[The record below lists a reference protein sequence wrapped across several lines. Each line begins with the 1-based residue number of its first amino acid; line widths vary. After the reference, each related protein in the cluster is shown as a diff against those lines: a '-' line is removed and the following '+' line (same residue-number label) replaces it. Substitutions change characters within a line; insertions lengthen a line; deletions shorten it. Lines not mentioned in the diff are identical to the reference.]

1 MMRGENF
8 EMDSARPNLLTGL
21 IEELFTSQDAQPT
34 VVFTDPLIEKTVA
47 LLPATWRRETASLE
61 SFPAQVSAALLHGP
75 VVAFPPWGRQEG
87 SREPLEAIALQGI
100 RSSATLHTLLVVL
113 PSSALVSAASQ
124 ALRIDLAEHWQFQA
138 IATCDAAIV
147 GAHPSFVTGLLLL
160 GPAGQGDGLLRMFE
174 PPPARQRVD
183 HQTIEDFRR
192 LLRMK
197 GGTTDYGYVIREPL
211 TPGAPLTY
219 RLYDPRIVQRRA
231 ELDDFGKSARLD
243 ELFEVWSGEPLLRL
257 RTAEPVDAHSPGSG
271 RIVGGRDVLANHQ
284 MAPDDEDAK
293 WVQSEQGYLK
303 SGDIVVRAFHN
314 PSTVRPGLV
323 WAQVSDND
331 LPLIA
336 TDQVTVLRPRT
347 STRRSDIDFVL
358 RYLSSRHALELL
370 TAPAS
375 GSLLRVTPRILASMK
390 VPLPDEHL
398 ADALESVESARL
410 RADEWADEANEIL
423 DSIFSDDNARM
434 SRQKFIE
441 RTRIV
446 RLRVQA
452 VGDVETLGGQVRTQ
466 YPLPIAY
473 RWRALE
479 AAGSRGPTNET
490 YLAGLD
496 LAEQIMALT
505 ASVGL
510 ALAHQS
516 GLEVAVIGQISDKLA
531 RGEGPTMGDWS
542 NVLDE
547 LAGRKFTAI
556 DDLIA
561 STEFRRFCA
570 DEAAIAA
577 RRDLRRRRNDESHQ
591 RKVQSHELAEACN
604 AVKAQLEVLL
614 TQLSFFLDNP
624 LVLAQELRWDSI
636 DRTGSLMY
644 QKLAGDHSV
653 VPIRELTVNVP
664 TVEAGSLYLLD
675 SDRKLH
681 LLRPFLVATNCEQ
694 CGTFSIFHADRLVA
708 GRLTLKSMEHGHT
721 INAPDRFQTAMRR
734 TGLLNM

>member
-1 MMRGENF
+1 
-8 EMDSARPNLLTGL
+8 MDSARPNLLTGL
-21 IEELFTSQDAQPT
+21 IAELFTSQHAQPT
-34 VVFTDPLIEKTVA
+34 VIFTDPLIEKTA
-47 LLPATWRRETASLE
+47 ELLPATWRRETASLE
-61 SFPAQVSAALLHGP
+61 SFPDQVSAALLHGP

-87 SREPLEAIALQGI
+87 SREPLEAVALRGI
-100 RSSATLHTLLVVL
+100 RSSATRHSLLAVL
-113 PSSALVSAASQ
+113 PSSALGSAASEQ
-124 ALRIDLAEHWQFQA
+124 FRIELAEHWQFQA

-147 GAHPSFVTGLLLL
+147 GAHPLFVTGLLLL

-174 PPPARQRVD
+174 APRGPQRVD
-183 HQTIEDFRR
+183 QEVIQDFHR

-197 GGTTDYGYVIREPL
+197 GGTTDYGYVLREPL
-211 TPGAPLTY
+211 TPGTPLAY
-219 RLYDPRIVQRRA
+219 QLHDPRIVQRRA
-231 ELDDFGKSARLD
+231 ELGDYGRSAQLDD
-243 ELFEVWSGEPLLRL
+243 LFEIWSGEPMVHLRM
-257 RTAEPVDAHSPGSG
+257 AEPIEAHSPGSG
-271 RIVGGRDVLANHQ
+271 RMVGGREVLASHQ
-284 MAPDDEDAK
+284 IAPQDEDSK
-293 WVQSEQGYLK
+293 WVQSDRGNLQ
-303 SGDIVVRAFHN
+303 SGDIVVRALHN

-323 WAQVSDND
+323 WAQVSESD

-336 TDQVTVLRPRT
+336 TDLVTVLRPRG
-347 STRRSDIDFVL
+347 STRRNDIDFVL
-358 RYLSSRHALELL
+358 RYLSSRHAVELL
-370 TAPAS
+370 MTPSS
-375 GSLLRVTPRILASMK
+375 GSLLRVTPRVLASMK

-423 DSIFSDDNARM
+423 ESMFRDDNARV
-434 SRQKFIE
+434 SRQKVIE
-441 RTRIV
+441 RSRIV
-446 RLRVQA
+446 RLRIQA
-452 VGDVETLGGQVRTQ
+452 VEDVETLGGQVRTQ

-473 RWRALE
+473 RWRVLE

-490 YLAGLD
+490 YLAALD

-505 ASVGL
+505 ANIGL

-516 GLEVAVIGQISDKLA
+516 GLEVAAVDQISDKLA

-547 LAGRKFTAI
+547 LDGRKFAAI
-556 DDLIA
+556 DDLIT
-561 STEFRRFCA
+561 STEFRRFCV
-570 DEAAIAA
+570 DEAARAA

-591 RKVQSHELAEACN
+591 RRVQSHELAEACS

-624 LVLAQELRWDSI
+624 VVLAQELRWDSI
-636 DRTGSLMY
+636 DQTGSLTY

-653 VPIRELTVNVP
+653 VPIRELTVNDS
-664 TVEAGSLYLLD
+664 TVETGSLYLLD

-694 CGTFSIFHADRLVA
+694 CGTFSIFHVDRLLA

-721 INAPDRFQTAMRR
+721 IDAPDRFETAMRR